1 MKVIPNLGSLFKI
14 VHIFRRYNFADRVL
28 VDLRAEGDY
37 EKERAFIGKNIY
49 KWSSDLFKAFN
60 AEVEVRGAENIPEED
75 GIVFISNHQSY
86 ADVPA
91 LMIAFGERQ
100 LGFIAKEE
108 FQKIPYLGKW
118 ITNVRG
124 IYIKR
129 GDPRESL
136 RSINDG
142 AKLIQQGF
150 NVAIYPEGTRSRGPV
165 MQEFKPG
172 AFKLATKAKA
182 KVVPV
187 VTEGGYHTYEDNGIM
202 KSGKVIVEFLPP
214 VDTAQLDRK
223 ALVALEKQIEEQI
236 RTRLAEIQAELG
248 VEA

>member
-1 MKVIPNLGSLFKI
+1 MKIIPNLGSLIKI
-14 VHIFRRYNFADRVL
+14 AHIFRKYNFADREL
-28 VDLRAEGDY
+28 IKLRAEGDY
-37 EKERAFIGKNIY
+37 EKERAFIGKNIN
-49 KWSSDLFKAFN
+49 KWSRDLFEAFN
-60 AEVEVRGAENIPEED
+60 AEVEVRGAENVPEED

-129 GDPRESL
+129 GDARESL
-136 RSINDG
+136 KSINEG

-150 NVAIYPEGTRSRGPV
+150 NVAIYPEGTRSRGPA

-172 AFKLATKAKA
+172 AFKLATKSKA

-187 VTEGGYHTYEDNGIM
+187 VTEGGYHTYEETGIM
-202 KSGKVIVEFLPP
+202 GPGKVVLEFLPA
-214 VDTAQLDRK
+214 VDTSQLDRK
-223 ALVALEKQIEEQI
+223 ALLALEKQIEEQI

-248 VEA
+248 VEV